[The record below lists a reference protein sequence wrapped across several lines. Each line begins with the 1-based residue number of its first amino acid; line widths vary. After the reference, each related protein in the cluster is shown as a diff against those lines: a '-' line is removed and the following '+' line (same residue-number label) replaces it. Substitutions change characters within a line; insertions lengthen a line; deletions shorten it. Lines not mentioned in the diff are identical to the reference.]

1 MSVQNT
7 VSYEKQ
13 LIQTERDQKVVRS
26 VNLIQNAQY
35 TLSLEEQ
42 RFLLYCISKDKP
54 DDSEQQTY
62 TIALRDYLSVCGLSQ
77 KTSYANMKQNIIT
90 TLQKM
95 ILAIEYSDPD
105 GKTKFMVTNWFDH
118 ITLTKEDGLAEFQFS
133 STVSK
138 ELIGLARYNQKVDDA
153 NKLYYISDELKYM
166 LPFRCRYSFY
176 LYPLLRSYQN
186 RHEWTFTL
194 EELRELAKT
203 AGYPVVGTATQ
214 KLQSPVAAT
223 FMGSGRL
230 LELKDYM
237 EAAEADI
244 IIFDEELSPAQLRN
258 IEELCDCPVLDR
270 TMLILDIFA
279 ARAVSGEGK
288 LQVELAR
295 LQYQLPRL
303 AGRGV
308 QLSRQGGGGTGG
320 TGARRGAGESKLEV
334 DRRHIRRRIDALKT
348 ELTALAR
355 RREQRRTRRKKD
367 GITTVAIVGYTNVG
381 KSTLLNTL
389 TEAGVLAE
397 DKLFA
402 TLDPTSRALA
412 LPDGRSVMLIDTVG
426 LVRRLPHQLVEAFHS
441 TLEEAAN
448 ADLILS
454 VCDITSPELLEQRA
468 VTERLLE
475 ELGVEGT
482 PVITVLNKCDAA
494 PDARSE
500 PYKGCVRISAK
511 TGYGLPQL
519 LQAIAEAL
527 PPQRIRC
534 RLCLPYTEGALL
546 HRLEQQGQIFRRE
559 YTAEGT
565 LLDAEVEQRD
575 WRLYESYLK
584 TED

>member
-1 MSVQNT
+1 MPT
-7 VSYEKQ
+7 ELYE
-13 LIQTERDQKVVRS
+13 
-26 VNLIQNAQY
+26 NLEAPKKAVLAAVDTGEY
-35 TLSLEEQ
+35 DVE
-42 RFLLYCISKDKP
+42 
-54 DDSEQQTY
+54 
-62 TIALRDYLSVCGLSQ
+62 
-77 KTSYANMKQNIIT
+77 TS
-90 TLQKM
+90 
-95 ILAIEYSDPD
+95 
-105 GKTKFMVTNWFDH
+105 
-118 ITLTKEDGLAEFQFS
+118 
-133 STVSK
+133 
-138 ELIGLARYNQKVDDA
+138 
-153 NKLYYISDELKYM
+153 
-166 LPFRCRYSFY
+166 
-176 LYPLLRSYQN
+176 
-186 RHEWTFTL
+186 L
-194 EELRELAKT
+194 EELRELART

-230 LELKDYM
+230 LELKEYL
-237 EAAEADI
+237 EAVEADL

-279 ARAVSGEGK
+279 ARAASGEGK

-295 LQYQLPRL
+295 LHYQLPRL
-303 AGRGV
+303 
-308 QLSRQGGGGTGG
+308 
-320 TGARRGAGESKLEV
+320 AGESKLEV

-348 ELTALAR
+348 ELAALAR

-367 GITTVAIVGYTNVG
+367 GVTTVAIVGYTNVG

-389 TEAGVLAE
+389 TQAGVLAE

-402 TLDPTSRALA
+402 TLDPTARALE
-412 LPDGRSVMLIDTVG
+412 LPDGRKVMLIDTVG

-441 TLEEAAN
+441 TLEEAAS

-494 PDARSE
+494 PDAQNE

-511 TGYGLPQL
+511 TGYGLPRL
-519 LQAIAEAL
+519 LQTIAEAL

-534 RLCLPYTEGALL
+534 RLCLPYAEGALL
-546 HRLEQQGQIFRRE
+546 HRLEEQGQIFSRE

-575 WRLYESYLK
+575 WRLYETYLK